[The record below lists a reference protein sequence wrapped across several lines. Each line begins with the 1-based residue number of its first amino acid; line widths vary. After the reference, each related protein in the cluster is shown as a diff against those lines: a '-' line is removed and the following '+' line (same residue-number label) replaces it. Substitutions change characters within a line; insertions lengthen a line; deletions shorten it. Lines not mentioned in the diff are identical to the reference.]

1 MTTVY
6 RIEKKNRAELWPS
19 QGALFSEGRWNRR
32 GFWVVYT
39 SESVSLAKLET
50 LANAKSLPDGRV
62 LLEIEI
68 AEGAPVREIKLT
80 EIPKNWMEIPY
91 PATLHQLTETL
102 LSSGK
107 FVALKVPSR
116 QSPGEFN
123 YLLYPLHPE
132 FSRFISL
139 KRTSAIDFDRRLK

>member
-6 RIEKKNRAELWPS
+6 RIEKNSRADLWPS

-32 GFWVVYT
+32 GFWVIYT

-50 LANAKSLPDGRV
+50 LANAKSLPVGRI

-68 AEGAPVREIKLT
+68 ATNAPVVELKLA
-80 EIPKNWMEIPY
+80 ELPQNWMDIPY
-91 PATLHQLTETL
+91 PTTLHQLTEEL
-102 LSSGK
+102 LAPGK
-107 FVALKVPSR
+107 SVALKVPSR

-132 FSRFISL
+132 FSKFIGL
-139 KRTSAIDFDRRLK
+139 KGMFAIDFDHRLK